1 MEMKEQLAYPK
12 ERIRYAVLSFFLAQG
27 LCFSSWA
34 SRIPNVKAMFD
45 VYDVFY
51 WGLVLFLIPVGK
63 FVAIPL
69 AGFLVSRLGSRIMV
83 QASVFGYALSL
94 FLIGAVSSI
103 YALGACLFFFGVFW
117 NMCDISLNTQGIV
130 IERLFGRTIMASF
143 HGGILY
149 DYGWCSSFYPFL
161 CFCLVNPIDYPLWQT
176 LFAG

>member
-69 AGFLVSRLGSRIMV
+69 AGFLVSRLGSRVMV

-94 FLIGAVSSI
+94 FLIGALFPRFMRWELVFSSLVYFGICAI
-103 YALGACLFFFGVFW
+103 Y
-117 NMCDISLNTQGIV
+117 
-130 IERLFGRTIMASF
+130 R
-143 HGGILY
+143 
-149 DYGWCSSFYPFL
+149 
-161 CFCLVNPIDYPLWQT
+161 
-176 LFAG
+176 